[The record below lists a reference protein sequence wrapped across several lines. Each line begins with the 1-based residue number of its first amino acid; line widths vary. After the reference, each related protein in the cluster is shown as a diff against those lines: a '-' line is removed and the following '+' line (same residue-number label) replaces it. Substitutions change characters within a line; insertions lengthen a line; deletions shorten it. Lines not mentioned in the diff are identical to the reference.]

1 MNPFNGKF
9 SCRYENAEKVKATPM
24 LSILPNGMED
34 QTPESYSIP
43 NVEGAFAR
51 NLPKEATMHAY
62 HVLFCRRCFTYDCKR
77 HSKCNKTHTFSHF
90 KWPSNKSSHFL
101 AGDDQVDVKYYKKRH
116 VPLPPTST
124 SSSISANA
132 FDFLCK
138 NPDCWQMNDTTPR
151 NSEDIL
157 SEWSPSDRS
166 LFTCF
171 IDSFPSN
178 YCFVAYM
185 MRNKSCAQV
194 KRTI

>member
-1 MNPFNGKF
+1 MGWKIKRQNHIPFQMWKEPLPEICPRRLQCMPIMF
-9 SCRYENAEKVKATPM
+9 SSVDDVLLTTVKDTVSVTK
-24 LSILPNGMED
+24 LIF
-34 QTPESYSIP
+34 I
-43 NVEGAFAR
+43 
-51 NLPKEATMHAY
+51 
-62 HVLFCRRCFTYDCKR
+62 
-77 HSKCNKTHTFSHF
+77 SHL
-90 KWPSNKSSHFL
+90 KWPSNELSHFL

-124 SSSISANA
+124 SSSISSANA

-138 NPDCWQMNDTTPR
+138 NPDCWQMNDTVPR

-194 KRTI
+194 KKGGSIIYDNFKINRYTKKQKMVVM